1 MGDYIVLGRE
11 LTASKNISKMIKK
24 LESYIIWSMDNNW
37 HVVKKDERYVVLQQF
52 LTNLVP
58 SITKLNPNKSTS
70 GHINKRRRSLCFLQ
84 RNWNNAN

>member
-1 MGDYIVLGRE
+1 
-11 LTASKNISKMIKK
+11 
-24 LESYIIWSMDNNW
+24 MDNNW
-37 HVVKKDERYVVLQQF
+37 HVVKKDERYVVLDNNS

-70 GHINKRRRSLCFLQ
+70 GHQHKIPRRSLCFLQ